1 MPHAYAMCRLD
12 ADAPLP
18 DWATRAFSSITRTAS
33 ELSIVCAS
41 DDVPADVQVQR
52 GYRGLAV
59 RGVLDFSLV
68 GIVAALAGALAAAS
82 ISLFV
87 VSTHDTDYLFV
98 RGADL
103 DRAIAAL
110 RGAGQI
116 VVTVDGGPYSPAES
130 MHQARQR
137 RADRHGHQSDD
148 SAQVG

>member
-1 MPHAYAMCRLD
+1 MPHAYAMCGLD

-59 RGVLDFSLV
+59 RGPLDFSLV

-87 VSTHDTDYLFV
+87 VSTHDTDYLLV

-116 VVTVDGGPYSPAES
+116 VVTA
-130 MHQARQR
+130 A
-137 RADRHGHQSDD
+137 
-148 SAQVG
+148 